1 MSEHA
6 PPYPSTQ
13 ALKCPYMYY
22 AESREH
28 APVMKA
34 DGRDEY
40 LVFRMADIDHVLRN
54 DAVLFSAEA
63 GRTSNGLDY
72 GGAHHIGVS
81 DPPIHTVNRRL
92 LSTPFTPANQRA
104 LEPRITRIV
113 DTLIDSFIDRGHV
126 ELVSQF
132 AFLVPANVTCEI
144 TGLPR
149 AGEEFD
155 FIRRWSTEL
164 GRAEPNVTVEEF
176 DRMADYIAALV
187 HARHADPQT
196 DIVSELIARQ
206 TARDGRFDHALN
218 TTLTLELLAGGVI
231 TTGQMVTSAMLLL
244 LQNPEQMA
252 YVRDDH
258 RRIPAMLEEALRVE
272 PPVHWRQRFAKQEVT
287 LSGVTIPA
295 GATLTLVYG
304 SANRDPERFDAAD
317 AFDVRRA
324 NARQHLSFG
333 KGLHFCLGAPLARTE
348 GRVVFERLFTRLG
361 AIGLDADRNDFRPI
375 DSPLFRSPAKLYLR
389 FTAAG

>member
-1 MSEHA
+1 MSEQA
-6 PPYPSTQ
+6 PRYPSTQ
-13 ALKCPYMYY
+13 ALKCPYPFY
-22 AESREH
+22 AESRER
-28 APVMKA
+28 APVMKT
-34 DGRDEY
+34 DGNEY
-40 LVFRMADIDHVLRN
+40 LVFRIEDIDHVLRN
-54 DAVLFSAEA
+54 DATLFSAEA
-63 GRTSNGLDY
+63 GRTNNGLDY
-72 GGAHHIGVS
+72 GGVHHIGVS
-81 DPPIHTVNRRL
+81 DPPSHTANRQL

-104 LEPRITRIV
+104 LEPRIARIV
-113 DTLIDSFIDRGHV
+113 NTLIDSFVDRGDV
-126 ELVSQF
+126 ELVSEF
-132 AFLVPANVTCEI
+132 AFLVPANVTCEVM
-144 TGLPR
+144 GLPR
-149 AGEEFD
+149 DGEEFD

-164 GRAEPNVTVEEF
+164 GRAEPNVTAEEF

-187 HARHADPQT
+187 RARQADPQG

-231 TTGQMVTSAMLLL
+231 TTGQMVASAMMLL

-252 YVRDDH
+252 YVRDDL

-304 SANRDPERFDAAD
+304 SANRDPERFEAAD
-317 AFDVRRA
+317 AFDVRRV
-324 NARQHLSFG
+324 NARQHLAFG

-348 GRVVFERLFTRLG
+348 GRVAFERLFTRLTD
-361 AIGLDADRNDFRPI
+361 ISLDPNTNDFQAI
-375 DSPLFRSPAKLYLR
+375 ESPLFRSPAKLNLR